1 MIAVGAVLLGLLI
14 GFSRGGT
21 LKGIGELRLRGLWVV
36 FAALL
41 IQMLIFPSPLIG
53 QPPIR
58 VGTQYL
64 HIASYALIV
73 GFLVWNRRVLWPVM
87 PGMVLNLVAIVANG
101 GYMPASVDA
110 LYASGRTAVARAL
123 SASPDGTLSN
133 VVAMGESTRLD
144 ILGDWL
150 YVPPSVP
157 LATSFSLGDVLL
169 LFGIAWVI
177 QAGMAQV
184 RRRRDLRS
192 QDGRHAS

>member
-1 MIAVGAVLLGLLI
+1 MIAVGAVLLGLFI
-14 GFSRGGT
+14 GVSRGGT
-21 LKGIGELRLRGLWVV
+21 LKGIGELRLKGLWVV

-41 IQMLIFPSPLIG
+41 IQMLIFPSALIRR
-53 QPPIR
+53 PPIH

-73 GFLVWNRRVLWPVM
+73 VFLVWNRRVLWPVM
-87 PGMVLNLVAIVANG
+87 PGMMLNLVAIVANG

-110 LYASGRTAVARAL
+110 LYASGRTAVARSL

-133 VVAMGESTRLD
+133 VVAMSEATRLD

-157 LATSFSLGDVLL
+157 LATSFSIGDLL
-169 LFGIAWVI
+169 LILGIAWVI
-177 QAGMAQV
+177 QAGMVQV
-184 RRRRDLRS
+184 RRRSDPRS
-192 QDGRHAS
+192 VKGPRAS